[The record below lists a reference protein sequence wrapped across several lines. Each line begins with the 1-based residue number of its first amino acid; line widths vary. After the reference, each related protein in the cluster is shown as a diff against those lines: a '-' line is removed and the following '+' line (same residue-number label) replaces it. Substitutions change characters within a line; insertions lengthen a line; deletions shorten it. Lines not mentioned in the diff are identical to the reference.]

1 MTDILKDLYKKI
13 DNGEDV
19 KSKVEIKIE
28 QKSVESK
35 PYISK
40 KAYYRYVKFCYGT
53 QGTRDEIVPL
63 TEWKHFDKYSD
74 EEMNEWN
81 IKFPR
86 ESWYELRI
94 ETKIE

>member
-19 KSKVEIKIE
+19 KSQTE
-28 QKSVESK
+28 QKSAESK
-35 PYISK
+35 PYVPK

-74 EEMNEWN
+74 EEMNKWN

>member
-19 KSKVEIKIE
+19 KSQTE
-28 QKSVESK
+28 QKSAESK
-35 PYISK
+35 PYVPK

-53 QGTRDEIVPL
+53 QGTRDDIIPL

>member
-1 MTDILKDLYKKI
+1 MTDVLKDLYKKI

-19 KSKVEIKIE
+19 KSQTE
-28 QKSVESK
+28 QKSAESK

-74 EEMNEWN
+74 EEMNKWN

>member
-1 MTDILKDLYKKI
+1 MTDVLKDLYKKI

-19 KSKVEIKIE
+19 KSQTE
-28 QKSVESK
+28 QKSAESK
-35 PYISK
+35 PYASK

-74 EEMNEWN
+74 EEMNKWN

>member
-1 MTDILKDLYKKI
+1 MTDVLKDLYKKI

-19 KSKVEIKIE
+19 KSQIK
-28 QKSVESK
+28 QKPVESK
-35 PYISK
+35 PYVSK

-53 QGTRDEIVPL
+53 QGTRDDIIPL

-81 IKFPR
+81 IKFPK
-86 ESWYELRI
+86 EVGMN
-94 ETKIE
+94 

>member
-1 MTDILKDLYKKI
+1 MTDTLKDLYKKI

-19 KSKVEIKIE
+19 KSQTE
-28 QKSVESK
+28 QKSAEPK

-53 QGTRDEIVPL
+53 QGTCDEIIPL

-74 EEMNEWN
+74 EEMNKWN